1 MNRTVSLLAVG
12 LALAA
17 SAPALAQED
26 PPTSIPFAGGT
37 LTITETP
44 NLDRILAFDGKQLA
58 RNYVVLYDRTVE
70 LQGTKVALFAVGDG
84 GNACGPATVIVWKPE
99 DGGLKTTTVGEDCGA
114 PPAAVTDDDIYF
126 VPYLRPGASADVQS
140 WSPENGLRVA
150 GQMSY
155 VSQPGTHWA
164 DLDPAKVAHPYDLFA
179 NGDFYAAARKVLGD
193 KFSDVVLALSV
204 SGGLEATAS
213 GVFYGSGCI
222 PHACG
227 EGNGF
232 VAVDPKER
240 AVWFA
245 QQNGG
250 ATPDAWPPLD
260 NWPAEVRAAM
270 TKSFSEE

>member
-1 MNRTVSLLAVG
+1 MNWTVSLLAAG

-26 PPTSIPFAGGT
+26 PPTSVPFAGGT

-44 NLDRILAFDGKQLA
+44 NLDMILAFNGKQLA

-70 LQGTKVALFAVGDG
+70 LQGTMVALFAVGDG

-99 DGGLKTTTVGEDCGA
+99 GSGLKATTVGEECGA

-140 WSPENGLRVA
+140 WSPEDGLRVA

-155 VSQPGTHWA
+155 VPQPGTRWD

-179 NGDFYAAARKVLGD
+179 NADFYASARKVLGD

-222 PHACG
+222 PHACS

-232 VAVDPKER
+232 VAVDPKAR
-240 AVWFA
+240 TVYFA
-245 QQNGG
+245 QENGG

-260 NWPAEVRAAM
+260 AWPAEVRAAM
-270 TKSFSEE
+270 TKSFSE